1 MQYNDYF
8 RILKN
13 NFILIAVIAALTF
26 ASALFFSATKE
37 RFFQF
42 SLPLFVS
49 SGVEFSAP
57 LKAEDPY
64 YSVKASDGAA
74 EALTAWLQSPSAQ
87 KSLSSQVKV
96 FKNFKVIKFA
106 PQFLEVKY
114 EAKSEEDGRR
124 LAQAVLAEADKSIN
138 YLGKIRMFA
147 IKAEELAVAQEERR
161 AGVTAFL
168 GMLTGLALGI
178 FLAFVKEYLN
188 NN

>member
-1 MQYNDYF
+1 MELKDYLS
-8 RILKN
+8 IIKKN
-13 NFILIAVIAALTF
+13 LFLIAVVTAVVF

-138 YLGKIRMFA
+138 YLGKTRMFA

-161 AGVTAFL
+161 TGVAAFL
-168 GMLTGLALGI
+168 GMLTGLVLGV
-178 FLAFVKEYLN
+178 FLAFLKEYFQ
-188 NN
+188 